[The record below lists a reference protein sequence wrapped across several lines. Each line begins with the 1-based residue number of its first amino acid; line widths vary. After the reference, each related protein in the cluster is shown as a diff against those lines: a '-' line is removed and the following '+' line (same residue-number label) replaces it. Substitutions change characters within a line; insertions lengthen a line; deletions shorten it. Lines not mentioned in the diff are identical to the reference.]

1 LTALQVAK
9 QERDN
14 CDSAGNCA
22 GIGIRDDLS
31 LYRFRSEG
39 KCWLVPDVEGRIARC
54 PHFEECVAPAANAR
68 LRNAVTAEQRRN
80 AKRFAD
86 GVRDYEVRLQ
96 AKPVSARFHCAS
108 AGCRRTVLRP
118 DRFCHKHSENGSR
131 SEGNRN
137 FAHSR

>member
-1 LTALQVAK
+1 MTALQVAK
-9 QERDN
+9 HECAN
-14 CDSAGNCA
+14 CDSAANCT
-22 GIGIRDDLS
+22 GIGIADDLS
-31 LYRFRSEG
+31 LYRFRQS
-39 KCWLVPDVEGRIARC
+39 GRCYLAEQPIKRC
-54 PHFEECVAPAANAR
+54 VYFEECVAPAANAR